1 MPETIHVER
10 IAVGE
15 LQTNAY
21 VVFSEKSLACLIID
35 PGAEPERIIRLVKA
49 GRLKPG
55 GIVLTHGHADHS
67 GGVRELLAA
76 WPMTL
81 MIHRLDRDIF
91 RSPLNRE
98 LGESLGLP
106 IPPDP
111 SRLLENGE
119 IVSVAEISIV
129 VIHTPGHTPGSVVLA
144 LGRRL
149 FTGDT
154 LFQGSAGRTDLP
166 GGDEDELKRSLRLI
180 SRFPP
185 DTLLLPGH
193 GDMTTLEEELASNPF
208 LVP

>member
-1 MPETIHVER
+1 VPEAIHVER
-10 IAVGE
+10 IEVGE

-35 PGAEPERIIRLVKA
+35 PGAEPERIIRFVKE

-67 GGVRELLAA
+67 GGVRELLAV

-81 MIHRLDRDIF
+81 MIHRLDRDIL
-91 RSPLNRE
+91 RSPLNRA
-98 LGESLGLP
+98 LGETLGFP
-106 IPPDP
+106 VPPEP
-111 SRLLENGE
+111 ARLLENGE
-119 IVSVAEISIV
+119 TVSVAEISIA

-144 LGRRL
+144 LDRRL

-166 GGDEDELKRSLRLI
+166 GGDDGELKRSLRLI

-185 DTLLLPGH
+185 DTLLFPGH

-208 LVP
+208 LVS

>member
-1 MPETIHVER
+1 VPETIHVER

-21 VVFSEKSLACLIID
+21 IVFSEKSLACLIVD
-35 PGAEPERIIRLVKA
+35 PGAEPERIIRFVKT
-49 GRLKPG
+49 GRLKPE
-55 GIVLTHGHADHS
+55 GIILTHGHADHC

-81 MIHRLDRDIF
+81 MVHRLDRDL

-98 LGESLGLP
+98 LGGSLGLP

-111 SRLLENGE
+111 DRLLENGE
-119 IVSVAEISIV
+119 IVSVAEISIAV
-129 VIHTPGHTPGSVVLA
+129 VHTPGHTPGSVVLA
-144 LGRRL
+144 MDRRL

-166 GGDEDELKRSLRLI
+166 GGDEDELQRSLRLI

-185 DTLLLPGH
+185 DTLLFPGH
-193 GDMTTLEEELASNPF
+193 GEMTTLEEELVSNPF